1 MSERGIAVYVDVQ
14 GKTELVGNAFFHGHG
29 KGLRTTFT
37 YTPGWVASPRSFALS
52 PQAPLQNITTRS
64 MSLLGFLSD
73 AAPDRWGRHLIFR
86 GMQNEA
92 ARSQSPLRGIDDV
105 DYLLGVDDWSRMGA
119 LRFSPSGGKTFLG
132 VGTDIPK
139 LVSLPKLLDASRSVS
154 AGSDGWEQVKSL
166 LDAGSSS
173 LGGARPKATVADG
186 ATLLLAKFPSAHDDW
201 NVIAWEAWALEMARR
216 THLRVPP
223 WHLEHFGESAILL
236 EERFDRTARG
246 RIPYQSALCALG
258 LSDGMES
265 DYAELG
271 DITRTTCTD
280 ASGEL
285 LELFGRMALSIAL
298 HNTDDHLRNHGFLR
312 IGTGWQ
318 LSPLFDVNPNPFAHE
333 QRALYLFGESG
344 NKEVEGLKACGTLF
358 GISEDGQKSCIARIV
373 EAFRYWKPAAK
384 QLGCTAREIALFE
397 PVFEERL
404 HALREAF

>member
-1 MSERGIAVYVDVQ
+1 MSERGIAVYMDVQ

-37 YTPGWVASPRSFALS
+37 YTPDWVANPHGFAIS
-52 PQAPLQNITTRS
+52 PQAPLQNLTTGS
-64 MSLLGFLSD
+64 MDMLGFLSD

-92 ARSQSPLRGIDDV
+92 ANSQSPLRSIDDV

-119 LRFSPSGGKTFLG
+119 LRFSIDGGKTFLG

-139 LVSLPKLLDASRSVS
+139 LVALPKLLDASRSVS
-154 AGSDGWEQVKSL
+154 AGSDGWKQVKSL

-216 THLRVPP
+216 ACLRTPP
-223 WHLEHFGESAILL
+223 WRLEHVGENAILL
-236 EERFDRTARG
+236 EERFDRTNRG
-246 RIPYQSALCALG
+246 RVPYQSALCALG
-258 LSDGMES
+258 LGAGIES

-271 DITRTTCTD
+271 DITRTICKD
-280 ASGEL
+280 SLGEL
-285 LELFGRMALSIAL
+285 LELFGRMALSVAL

-312 IGTGWQ
+312 TGNSWQ
-318 LSPLFDVNPNPFAHE
+318 LSPLFDVNPNPFADE
-333 QRALYLFGESG
+333 QRALLLFGESG
-344 NKEVEGLKACGTLF
+344 SGEVEGLKACGTIF
-358 GISEDGQKSCIARIV
+358 GIGRDRQTACVTRIV
-373 EAFRYWKPAAK
+373 EAFRYWKPAAR
-384 QLGCTAREIALFE
+384 QLGCATREIALFE

-404 HALREAF
+404 QALREAF